1 MGGES
6 MEGKLELYRIFR
18 TVAEQESISAAARGL
33 YLSQSAVSQSVQQ
46 LERQLG
52 TKLFLRGR
60 KGVALTEEGRLL
72 YDYVRDAMSLLE
84 SGESKLRQAREL
96 EIGQLIIGASD
107 TLTRWWLLPYLQ
119 RFHRN
124 HPGVRLTLRNGTSS
138 QVLELLREGKV
149 DVAFASRP
157 ERGEQFRV
165 EVCFDTHMIFAAA
178 PDYPCDFD
186 RSYTPAEVAEM
197 PLILLDRKAG
207 SRLFLEDAFSRMG
220 LRLKPEFELATH
232 ELVLAVAK
240 SGLGVACVTK
250 EFSGH
255 ALKAGDV
262 RPLRVGWE
270 IPARQVAM
278 CTPERGRLSAA
289 AEHFMEDIRRGRPTE
304 KWAGRLA
311 TGEESGII
319 KAI

>member
-1 MGGES
+1 
-6 MEGKLELYRIFR
+6 MEGKLELYRVFQA
-18 TVAEQESISAAARGL
+18 VAGQESISAAARTL

-60 KGVALTEEGRLL
+60 KGVTLTEEGRML

-96 EIGQLIIGASD
+96 EIGQLMIGASD

-119 RFHRN
+119 RFHRKY
-124 HPGVRLTLRNGTSS
+124 PGVRLTLRNGTSR

-149 DVAFASRP
+149 DVAFASKP
-157 ERGEQFRV
+157 EHGEQFRV

-178 PDYPCDFD
+178 PDYPCDFS
-186 RSYTPAEVAEM
+186 RTYSAAEVAAM

-207 SRLFLEDAFSRMG
+207 SRLFLEERFSRMG
-220 LRLKPEFELATH
+220 LRLQPEFELATH

-240 SGLGVACVTK
+240 SGLGVACVTR
-250 EFSGH
+250 EFSRH
-255 ALKAGDV
+255 ALEAGDV
-262 RPLRVGWE
+262 RPLHTGWE

-278 CTPERGRLSAA
+278 CTPERGGLSAA
-289 AEHFMEDIRRGRPTE
+289 AEHFMKDIRRGRE
-304 KWAGRLA
+304 
-311 TGEESGII
+311 TGKEPPALETAAESGII
-319 KAI
+319 